1 MYNIFNKINQGGII
15 LQDQSEVRNFSLWGY
30 FFGKRDRQRVSEESI
45 LSVID
50 ESSKEGIIDTTS
62 KDMIKGILEFD
73 DKVASEIMTPRTKVV
88 AININMSIEEITEII
103 LNTPFSRLPVY
114 NKDIHQINGVLHV
127 QDFFKH
133 IYKQSNVNLNSII
146 DKPYIIPETKS
157 LKKVLKE
164 MQQTRN
170 HMAIILDEY
179 GDFSGLISIEDIL
192 EEIVGDISDDVDQD
206 NIIKNEDGSYLVD
219 GLVHI
224 DDLNKKLN
232 INIECEHYDT
242 IGGFII
248 QLLGEIPKEIVA
260 VSYKDWVLE
269 IKSLKKIE

>member
-1 MYNIFNKINQGGII
+1 
-15 LQDQSEVRNFSLWGY
+15 
-30 FFGKRDRQRVSEESI
+30 
-45 LSVID
+45 
-50 ESSKEGIIDTTS
+50 
-62 KDMIKGILEFD
+62 
-73 DKVASEIMTPRTKVV
+73 
-88 AININMSIEEITEII
+88 
-103 LNTPFSRLPVY
+103 
-114 NKDIHQINGVLHV
+114 
-127 QDFFKH
+127 
-133 IYKQSNVNLNSII
+133 
-146 DKPYIIPETKS
+146 
-157 LKKVLKE
+157 

-179 GDFSGLISIEDIL
+179 GDFSGVVSIDDIL
-192 EEIVGDISDDVDQD
+192 EEIVGDISDDVEQD
-206 NIIKNEDGSYLVD
+206 NIIRNEDGSYLVD

-269 IKSLKKIE
+269 IKSLKKNRVDQLKMFKKEN